1 MIQKKPRIPDK
12 RGMAIIKKLL
22 MGIDIG
28 SGGCKVTVIDTN
40 GRVVSKKYSEYQT
53 FYPHPG
59 WAEQNPEDWVEALT
73 KTLFL
78 TFDDEGCSLQE
89 IECIT
94 IGATTH
100 TVVLLDR
107 EGKILRPAILWTDK
121 RTIDEVQWLKRKH
134 GEMII
139 RETLHMPNV
148 NWTLPY
154 LVWVRR
160 HEPEVWGKIDRI
172 LMPKDYIRYRL
183 TGILATDFM
192 DAHGTMLF
200 NVMERV
206 WSTKV
211 CEAAEIPLNILPEVF
226 PATQVIGSVRTKAAA
241 RFGLREGIPVLVGTT
256 DQACEAFGSGAIHAG
271 SGIVKLATAGN
282 VAVVTTKAYPSPPR
296 VYAYYHLLDR
306 QWYTLAG
313 TSSCAVAYRWLRD
326 TFFSEE
332 SGEEDIYR
340 RMDRMAATVPTGAQ
354 GLLFHPS
361 LQGALGDPYM
371 RADFLGVISS
381 HRKEH
386 FVRSVLEGV
395 AFSLYDCLLR
405 EEALGV
411 MASEFRMIGGGS
423 RSPLWRRI
431 ICDVFGRPMLLPRE
445 SDSSFG
451 TALLG
456 GVGIGVFADFETA
469 VQRCV
474 EITEEMQPSPGQ
486 HDLYRQIFEG
496 YYKAETLLKSTYH
509 RIHRLNLPI

>member
-1 MIQKKPRIPDK
+1 M
-12 RGMAIIKKLL
+12 KKLL

-28 SGGCKVTVIDTN
+28 SGGCKVTVIDTT
-40 GRVVSKKYSEYQT
+40 GRVVSKKYCEYKT
-53 FYPHPG
+53 SYPHPG
-59 WAEQNPEDWVEALT
+59 WAEQNPADWEEALAG
-73 KTLFL
+73 TLTL
-78 TFDDEGCSLQE
+78 TFGDADCSRE
-89 IECIT
+89 KIECIT

-107 EGKILRPAILWTDK
+107 EGKVLRPAILWTDK
-121 RTIDEVQWLKRKH
+121 RTIDEVEWLKKNQ
-134 GEMII
+134 GDMII
-139 RETLHMPNV
+139 AETLHMPNV

-154 LVWVRR
+154 LIWIRK
-160 HEPEVWGKIDRI
+160 HEPEVWRKVDKI

-200 NVMERV
+200 NVSKKV
-206 WSTKV
+206 WSSRI
-211 CEAAEIPLNILPEVF
+211 CEATDIPVRILPDVF
-226 PATQVIGSVRTKAAA
+226 PATQVIGVVGKKAAS

-271 SGIVKLATAGN
+271 SGILKMATAGN
-282 VAVVTTKAYPSPPR
+282 VAVVTEKAYPSPPR
-296 VYAYYHLLDR
+296 VYAYYHLVAD

-332 SGEEDIYR
+332 SGDEEIYQ
-340 RMDRMAATVPTGAQ
+340 RMDRMAASVPTGSQ

-371 RADFLGVISS
+371 RADFLGAVSS
-381 HRKEH
+381 HTKEH
-386 FVRSVLEGV
+386 FVRAVLEGV

-411 MASEFRMIGGGS
+411 MATEFRLIGGGS
-423 RSPLWRRI
+423 QSPLWRRI
-431 ICDVFGRPMLLPRE
+431 TCDVFGRPMLLPKE

-456 GVGIGVFADFETA
+456 GVGIGLFADFETA
-469 VQRCV
+469 VRRCV
-474 EITEEMQPSPGQ
+474 EITEEIKPSSKE

-496 YYKAETLLKSTYH
+496 YREAETALKPVYH
-509 RIHRLNLPI
+509 RIHRLNLPS